1 MSFLYLTRLI
11 GGEKHPIAINASQ
24 VVALHPAVTFDYY
37 GKASFADGTDIWT
50 VPIDSAEGTCAW
62 RVAEDYGMVTGMLAD
77 LRAGAA

>member
-11 GGEKHPIAINASQ
+11 GGEKHPI
-24 VVALHPAVTFDYY
+24 ALHPAVTFDYY